1 MGSPWFDHVGPY
13 IFCALV
19 RPGSPWCW
27 FAWFALV
34 LVRLVRPGLY
44 ARSGSPGKKSPG
56 KK

>member
-1 MGSPWFDHVGPY
+1 ML
-13 IFCALV
+13 ALV
-19 RPGSPWCW
+19 Y
-27 FAWFALV
+27 FAPWFALV